1 MSAKVLL
8 VDDDPYNLVTLES
21 ILRPEGYTLF
31 LAEDGEQA
39 VQKAREIEPDV
50 VVLDVMMPR
59 MNGFEACRRIRSDP
73 VIGRVPILL
82 LTALDDPDSRLE
94 GLRGGADDFI
104 TKPCNR
110 DELRARV
117 RTVVALNRFRVIAEQ
132 RERFKRLFTLAPDP
146 ILLVDGLGGIVSLN
160 RRATEVFG
168 LPLGGADPRREIAD
182 LFVPDDAATVR
193 DLVAESGVRVDPVPY
208 TLRTAARADGEGGG
222 GAGERT
228 FVARATVVP
237 DQGERL
243 HMVVLSDVTDVVA
256 ARSALETLN
265 RDLDRQV
272 QERTRQLEEANS
284 LLLSYANFVSH
295 DLRSPLAVVVGC
307 LSVLTDDQRLPP
319 DVSRWIGRAYHGAI
333 NLSELIT
340 NILQLAHD
348 EHAGISADQIV
359 EAGPMMA
366 RLVDRLSGLQREPV
380 PRFVLGPLPT
390 LQVSGFVLE
399 RVFYNLVGNA
409 IKYSS
414 HRPDP
419 VIEIG
424 ALPSST
430 PATAVLFVRD
440 NGVGFGPEESDR
452 LFRAFSRLSSAESR
466 EGLGLGLSLVARLVQ
481 AHRGRIWAEGRP
493 NDGAT
498 FFVELPLAGAVG

>member
-21 ILRPEGYTLF
+21 MLRPEGYTLF

-59 MNGFEACRRIRSDP
+59 MNGFEACRRIRSDAT
-73 VIGRVPILL
+73 IGRVPILL

-132 RERFKRLFTLAPDP
+132 RERFQRLFAIAPDP
-146 ILLVDGLGGIVSLN
+146 ILLVDASGRIASAN
-160 RRATEVFG
+160 RRAAELFG
-168 LPLGGADPRREIAD
+168 PLPDGAEPRRELSD
-182 LFVPDDAATVR
+182 LFEAGDAATVR
-193 DLVAESGVRVDPVPY
+193 NLIAESGTAQEPVPC
-208 TLRTAARADGEGGG
+208 TLRTAARSD

-228 FVARATVVP
+228 FVARATIVP

-256 ARSALETLN
+256 ARSALEALN
-265 RDLDRQV
+265 QDLDGQV
-272 QERTRQLEEANS
+272 RERTRQLEEANS

-307 LSVLTDDQRLPP
+307 LSVLVGDERLPE
-319 DVSRWIGRAYHGAI
+319 DVARWINRAYQGSI

-340 NILQLAHD
+340 NILQLAHE
-348 EHAGISADQIV
+348 EHAGISADQTV
-359 EAGPMMA
+359 EAGPVME

-380 PRFVLGPLPT
+380 PRFVIGPLPT

-430 PATAVLFVRD
+430 PETAILFVRD

-481 AHRGRIWAEGRP
+481 THRGRIWAEGRP
-493 NDGAT
+493 KEGAT
-498 FFVELPLAGAVG
+498 FFVELPLARAPGATE

>member
-21 ILRPEGYTLF
+21 MLRPEGYTLF

-73 VIGRVPILL
+73 AIGRVPILL

-132 RERFKRLFTLAPDP
+132 RERFQRLFAIAPDP
-146 ILLVDGLGGIVSLN
+146 ILLVDGLGRILSIN
-160 RRATEVFG
+160 RRATELFG
-168 LPLGGADPRREIAD
+168 QSPGGADSTREIAD
-182 LFVPDDAATVR
+182 LFLPDDAAKVR
-193 DLVAESGVRVDPVPY
+193 DLVAESGAREDPMPY
-208 TLRTAARADGEGGG
+208 TLRTAGRADGASGGNT
-222 GAGERT
+222 GERT

-256 ARSALETLN
+256 ARSELEALN

-295 DLRSPLAVVVGC
+295 DLRSPLSVVVGC

-340 NILQLAHD
+340 NILQLAHQ
-348 EHAGISADQIV
+348 EHAGISVDQIV
-359 EAGPMMA
+359 EAGPVMA

-493 NDGAT
+493 NEGAT
-498 FFVELPLAGAVG
+498 FFVELPLAGAVS

>member
-21 ILRPEGYTLF
+21 MLRPEGYTLF

-73 VIGRVPILL
+73 AIGRVPILL

-132 RERFKRLFTLAPDP
+132 RERFQRLFAIAPDP
-146 ILLVDGLGGIVSLN
+146 ILLVDGLGRIVSMN
-160 RRATEVFG
+160 RRATELFG
-168 LPLGGADPRREIAD
+168 QSPGGADSLREIAD
-182 LFVPDDAATVR
+182 LFLPDDAATVR
-193 DLVAESGVRVDPVPY
+193 DLVAESGAREDPVPY
-208 TLRTAARADGEGGG
+208 TLRTVGRADGASGGST
-222 GAGERT
+222 GERT

-256 ARSALETLN
+256 ARSALEALN

-295 DLRSPLAVVVGC
+295 DLRSPLSVVVGC

-319 DVSRWIGRAYHGAI
+319 DVLRWIGRAYHGAV

-340 NILQLAHD
+340 NILQLAHE
-348 EHAGISADQIV
+348 EHAGISGDQIV
-359 EAGPMMA
+359 EAGPVMA
-366 RLVDRLSGLQREPV
+366 RLVDRLLGLQREPV

-399 RVFYNLVGNA
+399 LVFYNLVGNA

-493 NDGAT
+493 NEGAT
-498 FFVELPLAGAVG
+498 FFVELPLAGAVS

>member
-21 ILRPEGYTLF
+21 MLRPDGYTLF

-39 VQKAREIEPDV
+39 LQKAREIEPDV

-73 VIGRVPILL
+73 NIGRVPVLL

-132 RERFKRLFTLAPDP
+132 RERFQRLFAIAPDP
-146 ILLVDGLGGIVSLN
+146 IALVDAAGRVMSAN
-160 RRATEVFG
+160 RRALELFG
-168 LPLGGADPRREIAD
+168 A
-182 LFVPDDAATVR
+182 VPGEGELKR
-193 DLVAESGVRVDPVPY
+193 DLSDWFALEDRGAVQALIAGAGAGGEPTPQ
-208 TLRTAARADGEGGG
+208 TLRSARGEVRSGEEHR
-222 GAGERT
+222 GERT
-228 FVARATVVP
+228 FVARATAVP
-237 DQGERL
+237 EQGERL
-243 HMVVLSDVTDVVA
+243 LMVVLSDVTDIMA
-256 ARSALETLN
+256 ARTALESLN

-272 QERTRQLEEANS
+272 QERTRQLQEANS

-295 DLRSPLAVVVGC
+295 DLRAPLSVVVGC

-319 DVSRWIGRAYHGAI
+319 DVVRWIGRAYHGAI

-340 NILQLAHD
+340 NILQLAHE
-348 EHAGISADQIV
+348 EHAGTSANQSV
-359 EAGPMMA
+359 EPGPVME
-366 RLVDRLSGLQREPV
+366 RLIERLSGLQREPV
-380 PRFVLGPLPT
+380 PRFVLGPLPL

-414 HRPDP
+414 NRPDP

-424 ALPSST
+424 ALPASG
-430 PATAVLFVRD
+430 PGAAILFVRD

-493 NDGAT
+493 GDGAT
-498 FFVELPLAGAVG
+498 FFVELPLAGAVS

>member
-21 ILRPEGYTLF
+21 MLRPEGYTLF

-73 VIGRVPILL
+73 AIGRVPILL

-94 GLRGGADDFI
+94 GLRGSADDFI

-132 RERFKRLFTLAPDP
+132 RERFQRLFAIAPDP
-146 ILLVDGLGGIVSLN
+146 ILLVDGLGRIVSMN
-160 RRATEVFG
+160 RRATELFG
-168 LPLGGADPRREIAD
+168 QSPGGADSLREIAD
-182 LFVPDDAATVR
+182 LFLPDDAATVR
-193 DLVAESGVRVDPVPY
+193 DLVAESGAREDPVPY
-208 TLRTAARADGEGGG
+208 TLRTVGRADGASGGST
-222 GAGERT
+222 GERT

-256 ARSALETLN
+256 ARSALEALN

-295 DLRSPLAVVVGC
+295 DLRSPLSVVVGC

-319 DVSRWIGRAYHGAI
+319 DVLRWIGRAYHGAV

-340 NILQLAHD
+340 NILQLAHE
-348 EHAGISADQIV
+348 EHAGISGDQIV
-359 EAGPMMA
+359 EAGPVMA
-366 RLVDRLSGLQREPV
+366 RLVDRLLGLQREPV

-493 NDGAT
+493 NEGAT
-498 FFVELPLAGAVG
+498 FFVELPLAGAVS

>member
-132 RERFKRLFTLAPDP
+132 RERFQRLFTLAPDP

-160 RRATEVFG
+160 RRATEIFG
-168 LPLGGADPRREIAD
+168 LPPGGADPRREIAD

-256 ARSALETLN
+256 ARSALEALN

-348 EHAGISADQIV
+348 EHA
-359 EAGPMMA
+359 
-366 RLVDRLSGLQREPV
+366 VDEGLYLAQ
-380 PRFVLGPLPT
+380 
-390 LQVSGFVLE
+390 
-399 RVFYNLVGNA
+399 
-409 IKYSS
+409 
-414 HRPDP
+414 
-419 VIEIG
+419 
-424 ALPSST
+424 
-430 PATAVLFVRD
+430 AVLHKEQGEVLLPAQ
-440 NGVGFGPEESDR
+440 V
-452 LFRAFSRLSSAESR
+452 
-466 EGLGLGLSLVARLVQ
+466 VQ
-481 AHRGRIWAEGRP
+481 GCH
-493 NDGAT
+493 
-498 FFVELPLAGAVG
+498 

>member
-1 MSAKVLL
+1 MSAKILL
-8 VDDDPYNLVTLES
+8 VDDDPYNLVTLEAM
-21 ILRPEGYTLF
+21 LRPEGYTLF

-59 MNGFEACRRIRSDP
+59 MNGFDACRRIRSDP
-73 VIGRVPILL
+73 AIGRVPILL

-132 RERFKRLFTLAPDP
+132 RERFQRLFAIAPDP
-146 ILLVDGLGGIVSLN
+146 ILLVDGSGKIVSLN
-160 RRATEVFG
+160 RRATELFG
-168 LPLGGADPRREIAD
+168 PQPGGAAPLMEIAD

-193 DLVAESGVRVDPVPY
+193 DLVAESGGREDPVPH
-208 TLRTAARADGEGGG
+208 TLRTAARADGP
-222 GAGERT
+222 GERT

-256 ARSALETLN
+256 ARSALEALN

-272 QERTRQLEEANS
+272 RERTRQLEEANS

-295 DLRSPLAVVVGC
+295 DLRSPLSVVVGC

-340 NILQLAHD
+340 NILQLAHE
-348 EHAGISADQIV
+348 EHAGISAGQTV

-380 PRFVLGPLPT
+380 PRFVIGPLPT
-390 LQVSGFVLE
+390 LQISGFVLE

-409 IKYSS
+409 IKYSA

-493 NDGAT
+493 NEGAT
-498 FFVELPLAGAVG
+498 FFVELPLAGEVG